1 MQSQTVNR
9 HRWLAI
15 LIALCPWFVGA
26 QETSKVRIV
35 AITDTGY
42 LDEQQRYVV
51 DLLEQDYAYLAV
63 RIETEDGTPVEG
75 VQPTI
80 SLDGKSQLVTPAELS
95 EKPGTDSFG
104 VIEFAV
110 IGGPLGLDTV
120 TVSLGDAS
128 IEMLVN
134 VISLQ
139 SQGFPSLAV
148 VEGGIP
154 WADLMKAKVQYKETM
169 IVAEFPADVEARA
182 GKTVK
187 LSGFMVPLEPELKQ
201 RRFLLTSNPPS
212 CYFHIPGG
220 PAGAVEV
227 FATEGI
233 EASWNPV
240 VIEGR
245 FDPLA
250 SSEEGVV
257 YRLHDARLIS
267 P

>member
-1 MQSQTVNR
+1 M
-9 HRWLAI
+9 
-15 LIALCPWFVGA
+15 
-26 QETSKVRIV
+26 
-35 AITDTGY
+35 
-42 LDEQQRYVV
+42 
-51 DLLEQDYAYLAV
+51 EQDYAYLAV

-120 TVSLGDAS
+120 TVTLGNAS

-148 VEGGIP
+148 VESGIP
-154 WADLMKAKVQYKETM
+154 WADLMKAKVQYKETT

-187 LSGFMVPLEPELKQ
+187 LSGFMVPL
-201 RRFLLTSNPPS
+201 
-212 CYFHIPGG
+212 
-220 PAGAVEV
+220 
-227 FATEGI
+227 
-233 EASWNPV
+233 
-240 VIEGR
+240 
-245 FDPLA
+245 
-250 SSEEGVV
+250 
-257 YRLHDARLIS
+257 
-267 P
+267 